1 MTEIVALIALIN
13 ACWLLGK
20 TYKDNPIIKF
30 LRTNR
35 GMVLILASVSL
46 LAYKLV
52 IYDFQFGQI
61 LPSFYSVMILLV
73 LLGFFYILKD
83 RRAIK

>member
-35 GMVLILASVSL
+35 GMVLILTSVAL
-46 LAYKLV
+46 LAYDLV
-52 IYDFQFGQI
+52 IHNFQFGQI
-61 LPSFYSVMILLV
+61 IPSFYSLIVLLI
-73 LLGFFYILKD
+73 LLGFFYMFKD
-83 RRAIK
+83 RRSKK

>member
-1 MTEIVALIALIN
+1 MTEIIATAALIIS
-13 ACWLLGK
+13 CWCLGK
-20 TYKDNPIIKF
+20 IYEDKPIIKF

-46 LAYKLV
+46 LAYKMV

-61 LPSFYSVMILLV
+61 LPSFYSVMVLLV

>member
-35 GMVLILASVSL
+35 GMVLILTSVAL
-46 LAYKLV
+46 LAYDLV
-52 IYDFQFGQI
+52 IHNFQFGQI
-61 LPSFYSVMILLV
+61 IPSFYSLIVLLI
-73 LLGFFYILKD
+73 LLGFFYMFKD
-83 RRAIK
+83 RRSTK

>member
-35 GMVLILASVSL
+35 GMVLILA
-46 LAYKLV
+46 YKMV

-61 LPSFYSVMILLV
+61 LPSFYSVMVLLILLG
-73 LLGFFYILKD
+73 LFYILKD